1 MPFLSEPQFLGTASA
16 RGRREFLAQAI
27 GAGCQPS
34 RRETESSRRGRG
46 DGQLS

>member
-1 MPFLSEPQFLGTASA
+1 LALQA
-16 RGRREFLAQAI
+16 RAAAAEFLAQAI